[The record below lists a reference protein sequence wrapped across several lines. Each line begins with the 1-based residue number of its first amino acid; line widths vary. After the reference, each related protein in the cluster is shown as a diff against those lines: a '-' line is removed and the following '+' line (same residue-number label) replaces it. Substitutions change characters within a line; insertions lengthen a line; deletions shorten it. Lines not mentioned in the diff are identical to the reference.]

1 MVLPIHRPVPE
12 AQNRDMLK
20 LNLALFV
27 STALMLFYVIRYRI
41 HLHVEYRPRHNRR
54 QKACDGAAQRHSRF
68 IASKAGRVAPVD
80 SGEASGVARDLES
93 ALINLGASS
102 KEAKER
108 TAAAIAQGPARDF
121 DTLILRAMQA
131 GPANSGRRTK

>member
-1 MVLPIHRPVPE
+1 
-12 AQNRDMLK
+12 MLK
-20 LNLALFV
+20 VNFILFV
-27 STALMLFYVIRYRI
+27 GWSLIAFLVLRFRVRLYI
-41 HLHVEYRPRHNRR
+41 EYRPRHNRR

-131 GPANSGRRTK
+131 GPANSPRRTR